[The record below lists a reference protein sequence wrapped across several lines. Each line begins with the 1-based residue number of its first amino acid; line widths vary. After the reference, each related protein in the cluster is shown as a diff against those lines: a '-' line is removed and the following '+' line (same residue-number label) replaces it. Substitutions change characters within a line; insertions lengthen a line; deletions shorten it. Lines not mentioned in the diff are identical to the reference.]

1 MKQDKR
7 FSFPFGFNLM
17 TPLERLRALG
27 LTVRYV
33 SDKDRLMCGPTD
45 IAKKWSDFIA
55 EHKQQI
61 IDELD
66 TEKKEAALAKL
77 PFAEFQNG
85 PVELRTVYLLK
96 VFEDYLA
103 VTEEELAMLAGSAHA
118 TLVAS

>member
-1 MKQDKR
+1 
-7 FSFPFGFNLM
+7 M

-27 LTVRYV
+27 LTVRYI

-96 VFEDYLA
+96 LFDDYLA
-103 VTEEELAMLAGSAHA
+103 VTEEELAMLDGSAHA
-118 TLVAS
+118 TLVES